1 VEHGFGVVI
10 TSVACDGLDE
20 SWLGELLTEQSLAK
34 LIELSNK
41 FRFNVD
47 GEGGEYETLIVHGPH
62 FSGSIK
68 IEGEKQWLGRRG
80 QYKINKISNSFDG
93 FSS

>member
-1 VEHGFGVVI
+1 
-10 TSVACDGLDE
+10 
-20 SWLGELLTEQSLAK
+20 LTK

-47 GEGGEYETLIVHGPH
+47 GEGGEYETLIIYGPH

-68 IEGEKQWLGRRG
+68 IDGEKQWLGSRG